1 MSRLD
6 LANLP
11 PVLQSVRTRPLFVM
25 RLDVRRVIA
34 VGATPGAN
42 RRVGIV
48 AGGEFE
54 GERLSGV
61 VLDGG
66 SDWQSI
72 RPDGNTTLD
81 VALVLKTHDDAL
93 ITMRYP
99 GMRHGSADVIRRME
113 GGEDVDASAYY
124 FRTAPTFETADPR
137 YDFLNRL
144 LAVGVGYRPA
154 GGPVYS
160 VFEVL

>member
-1 MSRLD
+1 MSKLD

-11 PVLQSVRTRPLFVM
+11 PALQSVHTRPLFVM
-25 RLDVRRVIA
+25 RLDVRQVIA
-34 VGATPGAN
+34 VGATPGTN
-42 RRVGIV
+42 RRVGMV
-48 AGGEFE
+48 AGGEFA
-54 GERLSGV
+54 GDRLSGV

-81 VALVLKTHDDAL
+81 VALVLKTHDGAL
-93 ITMRYP
+93 ITMCYQ
-99 GMRHGSADVIRRME
+99 GMRHGPADVIRRME
-113 GGEDVDASAYY
+113 AGEDVDASAYY
-124 FRTAPTFETADPR
+124 FRTTPTFETADPR
-137 YDFLNRL
+137 YDFLNRV
-144 LAVGVGYRPA
+144 LAVGVGHRPA